1 MKGDRSSR
9 AWRTSP
15 PARRTSRGS
24 RPKSPARRS
33 TRTRSTGAA
42 RRRPPGRR
50 VPFLIASAFLVGA
63 LVLSVATLQALISQN
78 SFRLRELSR
87 RGAVLQESVGRL
99 NLEVARLSSPGR
111 IARMARRSG
120 LQLPGEVHVLPIDG
134 EDSLGNVQSGPG
146 FAMKSAPGESP

>member
-146 FAMKSAPGESP
+146 FAMKSAPRESP

>member
-1 MKGDRSSR
+1 M
-9 AWRTSP
+9 
-15 PARRTSRGS
+15 
-24 RPKSPARRS
+24 RS
-33 TRTRSTGAA
+33 TRAA

-111 IARMARRSG
+111 IAKMARRSG
-120 LQLPGEVHVLPIDG
+120 LQLPDEVHPLPVDG
-134 EDSLGNVQSGPG
+134 EDPLGNVQPGPG
-146 FAMKSAPGESP
+146 FAMNSAPGESP